1 MYIKAKKGLFSRE
14 TEDGMAALSKDEE
27 RIFVL
32 NATARSV
39 WNMCS
44 SKMSIDD
51 ISLRLAEEYDM
62 TNKDLK
68 GLKEDCILLARQNPD
83 LFEILDN

>member
-32 NATARSV
+32 NATARSI

-51 ISLRLAEEYDM
+51 ISIKLAEEYDV
-62 TNKDLK
+62 TAKDSK
-68 GLKEDCILLARQNPD
+68 SFKEDCILLARQNPD
-83 LFEILDN
+83 LFELLDR